1 MTSNQIPVEDPT
13 VTFYNMI
20 DKSLEDMRANYRR
33 QILETMQ
40 QRKMESEI
48 MFNDLQMRVQGLN
61 LSKTSPSN
69 DMDMK

>member
-1 MTSNQIPVEDPT
+1 MSSNQVPIEDPT
-13 VTFYNMI
+13 VNFYKMI

-40 QRKMESEI
+40 QRKIESDI

-61 LSKTSPSN
+61 LSKNAPSN
-69 DMDMK
+69 EMDMK